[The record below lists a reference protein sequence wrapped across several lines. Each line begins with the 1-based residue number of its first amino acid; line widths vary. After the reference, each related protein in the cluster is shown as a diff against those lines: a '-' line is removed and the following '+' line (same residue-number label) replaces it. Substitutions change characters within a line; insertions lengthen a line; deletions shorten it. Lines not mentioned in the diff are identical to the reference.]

1 MNETRDKPTHML
13 DGFEKWA
20 METIA
25 NSRRESGTES
35 PPQHVKLTS
44 KKTRKEV
51 KK

>member
-1 MNETRDKPTHML
+1 MNKTRDKPTHRL

-35 PPQHVKLTS
+35 PPQRTELTS
-44 KKTRKEV
+44 KKREEV
-51 KK
+51 IK

>member
-1 MNETRDKPTHML
+1 MNKTRDKPTHRL

-35 PPQHVKLTS
+35 PPQRVSLTP
-44 KKTRKEV
+44 KKV
-51 KK
+51 KKGGE